1 MVAFSIHKNTDTVNL
16 TKIQKAAAEICR
28 GSLLTDGSQARLP
41 HSIPVSVTRKEI
53 DRGVDME
60 SN

>member
-1 MVAFSIHKNTDTVNL
+1 MVDFSIHKNTDTVNL

-28 GSLLTDGSQARLP
+28 GSFLTCGSQDPPR